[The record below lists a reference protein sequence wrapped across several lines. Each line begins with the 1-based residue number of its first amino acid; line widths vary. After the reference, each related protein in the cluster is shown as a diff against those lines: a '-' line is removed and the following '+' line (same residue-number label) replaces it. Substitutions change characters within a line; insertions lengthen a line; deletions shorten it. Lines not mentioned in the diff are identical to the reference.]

1 MILNEI
7 PLIAGQADQTLDV
20 TLDGQPYTLR
30 VLWNTRFEY
39 FSLSINEKDGDAIL
53 TNIKMV
59 NNYPLLKRF
68 KRLPMAGEL
77 YFIHRGGKTYRPT
90 FDDIGMNTYGLYYYD
105 PEEAPDNPVPLL
117 PLGAAVSIWDNG
129 NSIWDGG
136 ASNWDV

>member
-20 TLDGQPYTLR
+20 TLDDLPYTLR
-30 VLWNTRFEY
+30 VLWNERFGY
-39 FSLSINEKDGDAIL
+39 WSLSINEKDGDAIL

-68 KRLPMAGEL
+68 KRLPMIGEL

-90 FDDIGMNTYGLYYYD
+90 FDDIGTNTYGLYYYD
-105 PEEAPDNPVPLL
+105 PEALPDNPVPLL
-117 PLGAAVSIWDNG
+117 PIGSSVSIWDNG